1 MENITFWE
9 GFASFWFATWLMCIL
24 RTWKYIKYNLEH
36 YAPRNEMNYRPYLH
50 FLVYSVSINVL
61 LPIVG
66 MPITLSD
73 NYREKWVNS
82 YVGAIIKR
90 NEKRRK

>member
-24 RTWKYIKYNLEH
+24 RTWKYIKYNLQV
-36 YAPRNEMNYRPYLH
+36 YAPRNSVLNHSYMH
-50 FLVYSVSINVL
+50 FFVYSFCINFL

-66 MPITLSD
+66 VPLTLSD